1 MFKGSAT
8 MPSLRKS
15 FGTRLRSIRRARDL
29 SQERFAE
36 ILGIS
41 VDFLSLVE
49 RGINSPS
56 FDTLEQI
63 AARLRIPVKDLF
75 DFPQKQQSI

>member
-1 MFKGSAT
+1 MFEGSAT

-15 FGTRLRSIRRARDL
+15 FGTRLRAIRRTRDL
-29 SQERFAE
+29 SQEHFAE
-36 ILGIS
+36 VLGIS

-63 AARLRIPVKDLF
+63 AERLRVPVKDLF
-75 DFPQKQQSI
+75 DFPQERPSK